1 MGNKIVIF
9 LMLAFVLGIASSAEA
24 EDKITGAFGI
34 KLGQV
39 FDPSDAI
46 GKGSLTDG
54 TPMYKFTPKKKF
66 RSFSNYY
73 VLITPKTHKVY
84 AIWGIGNMENDP
96 SCKKEQALVMAILQ
110 KKYGKVEKDQLFSSL
125 YDIKQINQGNR
136 YVLTKCSGFSDVSLD
151 IRYKDKK
158 LETLA
163 ENERILLESEKVDSS
178 GL

>member
-1 MGNKIVIF
+1 MKFKTSFSLVLVLVFGLVFSAQAEEKI
-9 LMLAFVLGIASSAEA
+9 S
-24 EDKITGAFGI
+24 GAFGI

-39 FDPSDAI
+39 FDPSGSI

-54 TPMYKFTPKKKF
+54 TPMYQFSPKKKF
-66 RSFSNYY
+66 RSFSTYY

-84 AIWGIGNMENDP
+84 SIWGIGNMENNP

-110 KKYGKVEKDQLFSSL
+110 KKYGKVEKDELFSSL
-125 YDIKQINQGNR
+125 YDMKNIDQGNR
-136 YVLTKCSGFSDVSLD
+136 YVLTKCSGFSDVWID

-158 LETLA
+158 LATLA

>member
-1 MGNKIVIF
+1 MKSMTTIS
-9 LMLAFVLGIASSAEA
+9 LMFVLIIGVASSVQAE
-24 EDKITGAFGI
+24 EKISGAFGV

-39 FDPSDAI
+39 FDPSGAI

-54 TPMYKFTPKKKF
+54 TPMYQFSPKKKF
-66 RSFSNYY
+66 RSFSTYY

-96 SCKKEQALVMAILQ
+96 YCKKEQALVMAILQ
-110 KKYGKVEKDQLFSSL
+110 KKYGKAEKDQLFSSL
-125 YDIKQINQGNR
+125 YDMKNIDQGNR
-136 YVLTKCSGFSDVSLD
+136 YVLTKCSGFSDVSID

-158 LETLA
+158 LATLA